1 MLHKNIRFVVGAFLM
16 APVWAFAQSTTG
28 TPVATASSASLTFS
42 ALEVGRAAPP
52 QSITITNTGD
62 GKLTVSSVAISGA
75 AAGDFSAMN
84 GCRFALAKNQRCSI
98 GMSFK
103 PTVSGTRAATLD
115 ITTGDKKLTVSL
127 AGSIASTA
135 PKIAL
140 SPASLS
146 FGSVNV
152 GATSAV
158 QKLTLTNSGT
168 ADFSLGPIRAG
179 DGDLFDFQSKNSCGN
194 TLAAGKS
201 CDIEVTFAP
210 RSPGDKTGS
219 IVIAGNAIGSPATA
233 KVTGTAV
240 GSKFVS
246 SSSRLSFAELATG
259 SQSAAQS
266 VTISNGGNAALT
278 FSKISLTGQNAA
290 DFLQTNTCTTTLT
303 PGASCT
309 LSVIYK
315 PTAEG
320 PKMAAVAISGN
331 FGSMPAMIGLYAD
344 GKKPMQGG
352 LWRGTDPIS
361 GKPLVALIAEN
372 GASQYLRDDGVQYFG
387 WTANFGGKLEG
398 MLSVG
403 AADGLQGTARLQGT
417 VEAGKSITAKLTV
430 TPKTGAAQT
439 GDLALTFDAA
449 YAKASSLAAV
459 AGNFRNAAGGATL
472 NLNASGVVFS
482 QDATTGCVINGA
494 VSVIDARFNAYGVK
508 LSFTGCKGSLANLN
522 TTTAYGLMTLDETG
536 KTPRLTIGAQTVKPG
551 YAISIVAERQ

>member
-1 MLHKNIRFVVGAFLM
+1 MLRNDFRLIFGAFLV
-16 APVWAFAQSTTG
+16 APILAFAQSTTG
-28 TPVATASSASLTFS
+28 TPVASASSASLTFS

-52 QSITITNTGD
+52 QSITVTNTGD
-62 GKLTVSSVAISGA
+62 GKLTVSGVAISGA
-75 AAGDFSAMN
+75 AASDFSATN
-84 GCRFALAKNQRCSI
+84 GCRFGVAKNQRCSI
-98 GMSFK
+98 GVSFK
-103 PTVSGTRAATLD
+103 PSAAGSRAATLD
-115 ITTGDKKLTVSL
+115 ITTSDKKLTVTL

-168 ADFSLGPIRAG
+168 ADFPLTGIRAAE
-179 DGDLFDFQSKNSCGN
+179 FESFEFQTKNSCGS

-219 IVIAGNAIGSPATA
+219 VVISGNAIGSPATA
-233 KVTGTAV
+233 KLAGTAI
-240 GSKFVS
+240 GSKLVS

-266 VTISNGGNAALT
+266 VTISNGGNASLT
-278 FSKISLTGQNAA
+278 FSKISLTGPNAS
-290 DFLQTNTCTTTLT
+290 DFTQTNTCTAALA
-303 PGASCT
+303 PGANC
-309 LSVIYK
+309 SVSVVYK

-331 FGSMPAMIGLYAD
+331 FGTMPAMIGLYAD

-352 LWRGTDPIS
+352 LWRGKDPIS

-372 GASQYLRDDGVQYFG
+372 GASQYVRDDGVQYFG
-387 WTANFGGKLEG
+387 LTANFGGKLEG
-398 MLSVG
+398 MLSVA
-403 AADGLQGTARLQGT
+403 AADGLQGSARLQGT
-417 VEAGKSITAKLTV
+417 TEAGTSITAKLTV

-449 YAKASSLAAV
+449 YKKASSLAAV
-459 AGNFRNAAGGATL
+459 AGNFRNAAGGATI
-472 NLNASGVVFS
+472 NVNASGVVFS
-482 QDATTGCVINGA
+482 QDANTGCVINGA

-508 LSFTGCKGSLANLN
+508 LSFTSCKGSLANLN
-522 TTTAYGLMTLDETG
+522 TTTAYGLMTLDESG
-536 KTPRLTIGAQTVKPG
+536 KSPRLVIGAQTVKPG
-551 YAISIVAERQ
+551 YAISIVADRQ